1 MYKADRDMDGH
12 YAGNTSYQSKCQ
24 RAGMS
29 LKKCEGVY
37 PELTYI
43 SLHVSHFNKKEKT
56 YIYQYP
62 LAELLPKAESS
73 ISVSPHTANRLNEAS
88 IGHVSLLLQLRPGQN
103 TGVGSLSLLQG
114 ISPTQG
120 SSRGLPHC
128 RRVLTRW
135 ATGRLLF
142 IYLICSSVYL
152 FISNL

>member
-1 MYKADRDMDGH
+1 MDGH
-12 YAGNTSYQSKCQ
+12 YAGNASYQSKCQ
-24 RAGMS
+24 TAGMS

-43 SLHVSHFNKKEKT
+43 SLQVSHFNKKEKT
-56 YIYQYP
+56 YIHQYP
-62 LAELLPKAESS
+62 LAELLPKAESN
-73 ISVSPHTANRLNEAS
+73 IFVSPHTANRLNEAS
-88 IGHVSLLLQLRPGQN
+88 IGHVSLLLQLLPGQN
-103 TGVGSLSLLQG
+103 TGVGSHSLLQG

-120 SSRGLPHC
+120 PSPGLPHC
-128 RRVLTRW
+128 RRVLTCW